1 MAVQSGVIYGNDDGN
16 ESKVAPRTVGISV
29 ILGTAAVS
37 YVVAVSGLLPARSSE
52 RIHLADA
59 LHALASFCADIGV
72 SQPLAVS
79 CTGSRM
85 LEMITVPN
93 LQALGSVGETAVWLQ
108 VKPRKP

>member
-1 MAVQSGVIYGNDDGN
+1 M
-16 ESKVAPRTVGISV
+16 
-29 ILGTAAVS
+29 S
-37 YVVAVSGLLPARSSE
+37 YVVAVSGLLPAHSGE

-79 CTGSRM
+79 CSCSWM

-93 LQALGSVGETAVWLQ
+93 LQALGSVGSLASSEAQKIMTRKLQ
-108 VKPRKP
+108 DIVFFSVINKVSSTFYVKVKYRISSL